1 MTMPTMATTKPD
13 THNVSC
19 VANEVRIFCSGL
31 ITFIC
36 LLSILVFS
44 LRMLFRLQVGGAD
57 AELVL
62 ETLRKVGW
70 SRKAYIVG
78 YLRDIL
84 SRRQQ

>member
-1 MTMPTMATTKPD
+1 MTMPTMATTKPA

-19 VANEVRIFCSGL
+19 VANEERIFCSGL
-31 ITFIC
+31 IIFLC
-36 LLSILVFS
+36 LLLILVFS

-57 AELVL
+57 AEFVL
-62 ETLRKVGW
+62 EALRKVGR

-84 SRRQQ
+84 TRRQQ

>member
-1 MTMPTMATTKPD
+1 
-13 THNVSC
+13 
-19 VANEVRIFCSGL
+19 
-31 ITFIC
+31 
-36 LLSILVFS
+36 
-44 LRMLFRLQVGGAD
+44 MLFRLQVGGAD